1 MDENVTRVEY
11 KGKEIL
17 LIATA
22 HVSSKSVELVKQVIE
37 EERPD
42 SVCIELD
49 EDRYNSIKNP
59 KKWEETD
66 ITKVIKDKKAGYLL
80 ANMALSAYQK
90 KIAKQLSAQVGGE
103 MLQGMKSAEEIG
115 AELILADRKIQTT
128 FMRIW
133 RKLNLWEK
141 SKLLVSVLF
150 SFDEE
155 DTDITDQDLEEL
167 LKADMLESVLADMR
181 KEFPKIGDILISE
194 RDQHLA
200 NKIREA
206 PGKKIVAVLGGAHV
220 PGVKDEIHRE
230 QDMERITTLPPK
242 SPVTRII
249 SWGIPI
255 IILCLII
262 YAFALNIQTGLQ
274 QLSSWVLWNSILA
287 GIFAVFAGAHPL
299 SILTAAA
306 MAPIT
311 SLNPLLACGWFA
323 GLVQATIKKPTV
335 QDVLNVNEDIF
346 HLKGFYKNRF
356 LKALLV
362 VILANL
368 GSSIGTIVAGTD
380 IIRNLF

>member
-1 MDENVTRVEY
+1 LDENVTKVEY

-262 YAFALNIQTGLQ
+262 YAFALNIQIGLQ

-380 IIRNLF
+380 MIRNLF

>member
-1 MDENVTRVEY
+1 MDENVTKVEY

-287 GIFAVFAGAHPL
+287 GIFAIFAGAHPL

>member
-1 MDENVTRVEY
+1 MDENVTKVEY

-90 KIAKQLSAQVGGE
+90 KIAKQLSTQVGGE

>member
-1 MDENVTRVEY
+1 MDENVTKVEY

-287 GIFAVFAGAHPL
+287 GIFAIFAGAHPL

-380 IIRNLF
+380 MIRNLF

>member
-1 MDENVTRVEY
+1 MDENVTKVEY

-262 YAFALNIQTGLQ
+262 YAFALNIQIGLQ

-380 IIRNLF
+380 MIRNLF

>member
-1 MDENVTRVEY
+1 LDENVTKVEY

-287 GIFAVFAGAHPL
+287 GIFAIFAGAHPL

>member
-1 MDENVTRVEY
+1 LDENVTKVEY

-90 KIAKQLSAQVGGE
+90 KIAKQLSTQVGGE

-380 IIRNLF
+380 MIRNLF

>member
-380 IIRNLF
+380 MIRNLF

>member
-1 MDENVTRVEY
+1 LDENVTKVEY

>member
-1 MDENVTRVEY
+1 MDENVTKVEY

-380 IIRNLF
+380 MIRNLF

>member
-1 MDENVTRVEY
+1 MDENVTKVEY

-90 KIAKQLSAQVGGE
+90 KIAKQLSTQVGGE

-380 IIRNLF
+380 MIRNLF

>member
-1 MDENVTRVEY
+1 MDENVTKVEY

>member
-1 MDENVTRVEY
+1 LDENVTKVEY

-380 IIRNLF
+380 MIRNLF